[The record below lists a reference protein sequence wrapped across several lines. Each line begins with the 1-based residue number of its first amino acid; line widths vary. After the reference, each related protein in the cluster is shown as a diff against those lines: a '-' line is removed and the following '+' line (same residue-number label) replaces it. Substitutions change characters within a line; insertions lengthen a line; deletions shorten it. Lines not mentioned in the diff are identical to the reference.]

1 MNRKRANLK
10 ILDIDKDVK
19 EKKKE
24 EVYIEFTE
32 TFQMNHDNKVGQR
45 NKRVTLEELF
55 RLL

>member
-10 ILDIDKDVK
+10 ILDI
-19 EKKKE
+19 E